1 MNSGADR
8 DASLLRRFDEL
19 AELAA
24 DERLRQLAA
33 LAERD
38 PEIARD
44 LRGMFGADSD
54 PDGPLESGVDSLVEA
69 LVADEGKPL
78 LAGQRI
84 GPFVLER
91 PLGRGGMGEVWL
103 AAREEGGF
111 RQTVA
116 LKRLK
121 RGMDS
126 DEILRRFVQER
137 RILADLSHPNIARFI
152 DGGVGADGV
161 PWYAM
166 EYVDGTPITAHA
178 DAHALDVR
186 ARVGLLALVAEA
198 VAYAQNRLVV
208 HRDLK
213 PSNVLVDAAGVPHLL
228 DFGIAK
234 LLQGN
239 DDPQATATGVRAL
252 SPAYAAPEQILDQA
266 ISAAT
271 DVYALGVVLYEML
284 TGELP
289 HVRSGLSLEALVD
302 GVRHETIERP
312 SVRLRASATTAGDAA
327 RTQNPR
333 RAVSGELDAIVL
345 TALRREPER
354 RYASASAMADD
365 LRRWLD
371 GRPVRAQPDTA
382 TYRIRKFVTRNR
394 LAVGSASAVL
404 LALIAGFG
412 TALWQARE
420 AQLQAQRAE
429 REAAAARETAT
440 RTRRVKDF
448 LASVFMQEDPVRRD
462 ARGPLTMTEAFEDA
476 LARIDTEFADDP
488 GLQGD
493 LLDDFGEIVNSRGD
507 HVRAKALFERALAN
521 AERARGM
528 DDPAVAEALVNLAS
542 AYDNLGEMER
552 AAPLLRR
559 SIGILERQVPVDAP
573 ALANAVNSLAVSKRN
588 AGDNT
593 GAIVD
598 MRRALDLLGGPQA
611 NGQAVAMVLYNLA
624 TALSD
629 AGRIDEA
636 DPLARAAVAAI
647 ERDQGPMAAP
657 LAIALTMLEAVAE
670 REGDIEE
677 LGRLSE
683 RRLAIAQ
690 HNFPGDHPWK
700 TVALT
705 DSGWHMV
712 ETGRAAEGEAR
723 IREAIAAFDRTGDD
737 DIGALS
743 ARRRLA
749 QTLVRRDDLAGAA
762 QVLDEAIANCRKD
775 ETLESMMC
783 LTIRANRAHLA
794 VRLGDAAGALAEA
807 DVVAAAMV
815 RGFGAGIDEH
825 AQAVEARAAALG
837 ALGRREEA
845 RAAQAEA
852 LAFYGQLYGE
862 THRSTVRA
870 RERLEAL

>member
-1 MNSGADR
+1 MTSAPERNVD
-8 DASLLRRFDEL
+8 LLRRFDEL
-19 AELAA
+19 SELAPE
-24 DERLRQLAA
+24 ERARRLATLELEDPG
-33 LAERD
+33 LAH
-38 PEIARD
+38 D
-44 LRGMFGADSD
+44 LRSMFGADSD
-54 PDGPLESGVDSLVEA
+54 PDGPLESGVETLVEA

-78 LAGQRI
+78 SPGQRI
-84 GPFVLER
+84 GPFLLER

-166 EYVDGTPITAHA
+166 EYVDGVSITAHA
-178 DAHALDVR
+178 DVRALDVR
-186 ARVGLLALVAEA
+186 ARVELLVLVAEA

-213 PSNVLVDAAGVPHLL
+213 PSNILVDAGGVPHLL

-234 LLQGN
+234 LLQGG

-252 SPAYAAPEQILDQA
+252 SPAYAAPEQILDQP

-271 DVYALGVVLYEML
+271 DVYSLGVVLYEML

-289 HVRSGLSLEALVD
+289 HARSGLSLEALVD
-302 GVRHETIERP
+302 SVRDETIERP
-312 SVRLRASATTAGDAA
+312 SARLRASTTLTGDPA
-327 RTQNPR
+327 RTQQTL

-382 TYRIRKFVTRNR
+382 TYRMRKFVARNR
-394 LAVGSASAVL
+394 IAVGSASAVL

-429 REAAAARETAT
+429 RAAAAARETAT
-440 RTRRVKDF
+440 RTYRVKEF
-448 LASVFMQEDPVRRD
+448 LASVFLQEDPVRRD
-462 ARGPLTMTEAFEDA
+462 ARGALTMAQAFEDA
-476 LARIDTEFADDP
+476 VARIDTEFADDP
-488 GLQGD
+488 GLQAD
-493 LLDDFGEIVNSRGD
+493 LLDDFGQIVDSRGE
-507 HVRAKALFERALAN
+507 HARAKAMFERALAN
-521 AERARGM
+521 AEQARGV
-528 DDPAVAEALVNLAS
+528 DDPAVAESLVNLAG
-542 AYDNLGEMER
+542 AYDNLGEIER
-552 AAPLLRR
+552 SGPLLQRA
-559 SIGILERQVPVDAP
+559 IGILERQQPVDAP
-573 ALANAVNSLAVSKRN
+573 ALANALNSLGVTKRN

-593 GAIVD
+593 GAIAD
-598 MRRALDLLGGPQA
+598 MRRALELFGGPQA
-611 NGQAVAMVLYNLA
+611 SEQKVAVVLYNLA
-624 TALSD
+624 TTLSD
-629 AGRIDEA
+629 AGQFDEA
-636 DPLARAAVAAI
+636 EPLARASVAAI

-657 LAIALTMLEAVAE
+657 LAIVLTTLEAVAE
-670 REGDIEE
+670 RKGDLDD
-677 LGRLSE
+677 LGRLAE
-683 RRLAIAQ
+683 RRLAIAR

-700 TVALT
+700 TAALT
-705 DSGWHMV
+705 DSGWQMV
-712 ETGRAAEGEAR
+712 EAGRAAEGEAR

-749 QTLVRRDDLAGAA
+749 LTLSRRDDFAGAA
-762 QVLDEAIANCRKD
+762 QVLDEAIASCRKD
-775 ETLESMMC
+775 QTMESLMC
-783 LTIRANRAHLA
+783 LTIRANRAHLT

-807 DVVAAAMV
+807 DAVSAVLARA
-815 RGFGAGIDEH
+815 FGPGIDERG
-825 AQAVEARAAALG
+825 QTIEARAAALA
-837 ALGRREEA
+837 ALGRRDEA
-845 RAAQAEA
+845 KQAQAEA
-852 LAFYGQLYGE
+852 LATYRRLYGDA
-862 THRSTVRA
+862 HRSTIRA
-870 RERLEAL
+870 QDRLDSL